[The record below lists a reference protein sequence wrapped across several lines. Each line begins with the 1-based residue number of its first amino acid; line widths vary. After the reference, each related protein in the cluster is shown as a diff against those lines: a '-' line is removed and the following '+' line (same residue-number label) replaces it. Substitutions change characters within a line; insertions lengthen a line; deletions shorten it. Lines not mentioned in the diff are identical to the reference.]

1 MIGFKNIFYI
11 NLEKR
16 TDRKLHVEKQLAN
29 IGLEGIRFNAIEME
43 NGAIGCSLSHLK
55 CLEMAK
61 KNEWDEVMIVEDDIT
76 FLDPPL
82 FKKTIYNFFDRHKE
96 WDVLLLGGNNIPP
109 YQNIDDC
116 CIKISHCQTT
126 TGYIVKK
133 HYYLTL
139 IENIKTG
146 LNHLLREPTKHFFY
160 AIDKYWLKLQK
171 KDKWYLLIPLSV
183 VQQPG
188 YSDIEKKNTNYVN
201 MLTAVN
207 KIPLYRPP
215 TL

>member
-109 YQNIDDC
+109 HQNIDDC

-133 HYYLTL
+133 HYYSTL

-146 LNHLLREPTKHFFY
+146 LNHLLREPAKHFYY

-188 YSDIEKKNTNYVN
+188 YSDIEKKIQI
-201 MLTAVN
+201 M
-207 KIPLYRPP
+207 
-215 TL
+215 

>member
-1 MIGFKNIFYI
+1 MIGLKHIFYI

-16 TDRKLHVEKQLAN
+16 TDRKLHVEEQLN
-29 IGLEGIRFNAIEME
+29 TIGLEGIRFNAVEME
-43 NGAIGCSLSHLK
+43 NGAVGCSLSHLK

-76 FLDPPL
+76 FLDPSL
-82 FKKTIYNFFDRHKE
+82 FKKTIYNFFGRHKE

-109 YQNIDDC
+109 HQNIDDC

-133 HYYLTL
+133 HYYSTL

-146 LNHLLREPTKHFFY
+146 LNHLLREPTKHFYY

-171 KDKWYLLIPLSV
+171 KDNWYLLIPLSV

-207 KIPLYRPP
+207 KIPLYRPK